1 MKNHIPLTRDGAKP
15 LATWAGTAALA
26 AVFLGGSPLAMAAAP
41 AAGTSIGNIASASY
55 LDPNGNAQTST
66 SNLVQTT
73 VLQVGSYALDSKI
86 TTASPLDV
94 INTKTGAAGAVLYAS
109 HVITNT
115 GNGADSFNIKV
126 DASAAKKF
134 SKIEIYNDSNFD
146 GLPDS
151 ATPLC
156 SDATGATGCSVSTA
170 TTVAG
175 NNGQFGFVVAYTIQ
189 TTATGTGAYD
199 VGNVTVA
206 PTATS
211 ITSLGYA
218 ASNQSVQ
225 VQDSVNLTNAA
236 AFNVSKAI
244 ALPNTGINAPG
255 STAWPAANGAGKRTP
270 AGASCATTWS
280 GMSSNPASCVYTTY
294 TITYSNT
301 GGAVGRFNL
310 QDVIGTGSTA
320 GFTYVAG
327 SAVWSSA
334 SGQALAETA
343 GSTSNA
349 ALNGGPGVD
358 FGVVTDAS
366 GYKTLTF
373 VDNNLPVN
381 NTRSLTFVVLVN
393 SSATVGT
400 GSTNNSAKFNS
411 SDATGAT
418 ASAPVWGT
426 SPSTSNPSPFTV
438 QGTYSIAVG
447 AASSAASSDAK
458 DATAGTPNATST
470 DSQSNAKVAAGSAT
484 TFTHWVYN
492 LGNDSDSVNVSIP
505 SNTFPANTVF
515 RFYKSDGTTELSDS
529 NNDGKV
535 DTGPIGIGGKA
546 MIIVKATIPPTTPA
560 NPSANYTLTLLG
572 TSGSDSSQIDATSD
586 KVVAVTG
593 PAVDLTNSQAGVSA
607 SGSNADVG
615 TGPSTQPTVTNP
627 SVPAGS
633 WTTFDLW
640 VTNNDSVANTYTL
653 AASSSSTFPNSMP
666 AGWTVKFVAGATTS
680 ASCAAAT
687 GITTTGTA
695 NANGG
700 QTEVTACI
708 FVPATQVQINQAVY
722 FQVRSASAASD
733 GSTPVDTL
741 YDQVNVTAAASTY
754 SATLTPNGTGQVAAG
769 GSVVYAHT
777 LTATGTGS
785 CKPGTL
791 TVTLGSGDA
800 TAGWTYA
807 AYVDVT
813 GNGTIDANAQL
824 IDATGAIP
832 APVPGTPVKLLI
844 KLFAPG
850 GAVNGSVDIST
861 VAVTFPAGADNCGTP
876 SATDTTAVVIGQV
889 RLYKTQAKNPN
900 ATCDA
905 AGITTA
911 LGNLATTALT
921 AKPGECVVYQVT
933 AKNEGTSTVTN
944 LNISDVLPA
953 YTTLTTVQPTSTCAS
968 SSTIVPAF
976 ANPTGWTTTTTSV
989 SCGNGTTTTTVPPGS
1004 SATLTFQVQLQQ

>member
-1 MKNHIPLTRDGAKP
+1 
-15 LATWAGTAALA
+15 
-26 AVFLGGSPLAMAAAP
+26 MAAAP

-94 INTKTGAAGAVLYAS
+94 VNTKSGAAGAVIYAS
-109 HVITNT
+109 HVLTNT

-126 DASAAKKF
+126 DPSTAKKF

-151 ATPLC
+151 ASPLC
-156 SDATGATGCSVSTA
+156 SDPTGAAGCSISTA

-175 NNGQFGFVVAYTIQ
+175 NNGQFGFVVAYTIP
-189 TTATGTGAYD
+189 TTATGTGAFD
-199 VGNVTVA
+199 VGNVTVTPVA
-206 PTATS
+206 ASVTS
-211 ITSLGYA
+211 YGYA
-218 ASNQSVQ
+218 STNQSVE
-225 VQDSVNLTNAA
+225 VQDSVNLTNLA

-244 ALPNTGINAPG
+244 ALPMTGTAAPG
-255 STAWPAANGAGKRTP
+255 GGAWPAANGAGKRTP
-270 AGASCATTWS
+270 SGATCATTWS
-280 GMSSNPASCVYTTY
+280 GMSSNSASCVYTTY

-310 QDVIGTGSTA
+310 QDVIGTGATA
-320 GFTYVAG
+320 GFTYVSG

-334 SGQALAETA
+334 GGQALAETA
-343 GSTSNA
+343 GSASNA
-349 ALNGGPGVD
+349 ALNSGPGVD
-358 FGVVTDAS
+358 FSVVAGS
-366 GYKTLTF
+366 GGTQTLTF
-373 VDNNLPVN
+373 VDNSLPVN
-381 NTRSLTFVVLVN
+381 NQRSLTFVVLVN
-393 SSATVGT
+393 GSASVGT
-400 GSTNNSAKFNS
+400 GSTTNTVKYNA

-418 ASAPVWGT
+418 ASAPVWGAT
-426 SPSTSNPSPFTV
+426 PSTSNPSPFTV

-447 AASSAASSDAK
+447 AASSASASDAK
-458 DATAGTPNATST
+458 DSTPGTPNATST
-470 DSQSNAKVAAGSAT
+470 DSQTNAKVAAGSAT
-484 TFTHWVYN
+484 TFTQVVYN
-492 LGNDSDSVNVSIP
+492 LGNDTDSVNISIP

-515 RFYKSDGTTELSDS
+515 RFYKSDGTTELSDT

-535 DTGPIGIGGKA
+535 DTGPIAAGGSVK
-546 MIIVKATIPPTTPA
+546 IIVKATIPPTTAA
-560 NPSANYTLTLLG
+560 NATAGYTLTLLG
-572 TSGSDSSQIDATSD
+572 TSGSDSSQIDASKDT
-586 KVVAVTG
+586 VTQVTG

-615 TGPSTQPTVTNP
+615 TGPSTQPTVSNT

-640 VTNNDSVANTYTL
+640 VTNNDSISNTYNL
-653 AASSSSTFPNSMP
+653 SASGTSTFPGSLP
-666 AGWTVKFVAGATTS
+666 AGWTVKFVSGSVNS

-687 GITTTGTA
+687 GITTTGSA
-695 NANGG
+695 GQNGG

-708 FVPATQVQINQAVY
+708 FVPVTQVQITQAVY

-741 YDQVNVTAAASTY
+741 YDQIVVTSAASTY
-754 SATLTPNGTGQVAAG
+754 SATLTPNGTGQVAPG

-800 TAGWTYA
+800 AAGWTYA

-813 GNGTIDANAQL
+813 GNGTLDSNAQL
-824 IDATGAIP
+824 IDNTGAIP
-832 APVPGTPVKLLI
+832 AATPGAPVKLLI

-850 GAVNGSVDIST
+850 GAVTGSVDIST
-861 VAVTFPAGADNCGTP
+861 VAVTFPTGSDNCGTP
-876 SATDTTAVVIGQV
+876 SASDTTTVVIGQV
-889 RLYKTQAKNPN
+889 RLYKTQAKNV
-900 ATCDA
+900 ACDA
-905 AGITTA
+905 NGITTA
-911 LGNLATTALT
+911 LSNLATTALT
-921 AKPGECVVYQVT
+921 AKPGQCIVYQVT

-968 SSTIVPAF
+968 SSTVSPAF
-976 ANPTGWTTTTTSV
+976 ANPTGWSTSTTSV